1 MNTNHKSSV
10 AGKKA
15 RIVIIGAFAFAAAV
29 LLIIGLPYITTGTKS
44 DITVRIPANATIENV
59 KDTLIRYAGK
69 DYASRTCRLIS
80 LQATPLDSRHGSY
93 ELPKGMSPLKA
104 ARKLTKGGQ
113 TPVKLVING
122 FRDRKEMAR
131 RIAAKLDFSED
142 DLLEAMSDTLKLARY
157 GLTPEQAPALFLND
171 TYEVYWSSTPG
182 ELLDK
187 LGNHY
192 SEVWNQMRQG
202 KAAKLGL
209 SPADIVVISSIV
221 DEETNAKEEK
231 GKVGR
236 LYINRLQ
243 KGMRLQAD
251 PTVRF
256 AANDFSIRRVT
267 RKHLDIKSPY
277 NTYLIKGLPP
287 GPIRTVGVETIDAVL
302 NSSPSEDLY
311 MCAKEDFSGRHNFA
325 SDYATHQANAARYRK
340 ALDERG
346 IK

>member
-1 MNTNHKSSV
+1 MTTNRKHQIS
-10 AGKKA
+10 GKKHL
-15 RIVIIGAFAFAAAV
+15 IVIVAAIALAAA
-29 LLIIGLPYITTGTKS
+29 LLIAGLPYLATGTQR
-44 DITVRIPANATIENV
+44 DITIRIPANATIENV
-59 KDTLIRYAGK
+59 NDSLSRYAGK
-69 DYASRTCRLIS
+69 DFASRTCRLIS
-80 LQATPLDSRHGSY
+80 LQGTDLSTRHGAY
-93 ELPKGMSPLKA
+93 ALPKGISPLKA
-104 ARKLTKGGQ
+104 ARKLAKGGQ
-113 TPVKLVING
+113 TPVKIVING

-131 RIAAKLDFSED
+131 RIAAKLDFSD
-142 DLLEAMSDTLKLARY
+142 RDLLEAMSDTLKLARY

-171 TYEVYWSSTPG
+171 TYELYWSATPG

-187 LGNHY
+187 LGKHY
-192 SEVWNQMRQG
+192 SEVWDQIRKG

-209 SPADIVVISSIV
+209 SPAEIVIISSIV
-221 DEETNAKEEK
+221 DEETNAKDEK

-236 LYINRLQ
+236 LYINRLK

-256 AANDFSIRRVT
+256 AADDFTIRRVT

-277 NTYLIKGLPP
+277 NTYIIKGLPP

-302 NSSPSEDLY
+302 NSTPSEDLY

-325 SDYATHQANAARYRK
+325 SDYATHQANASRYRK